1 MIKTSQWLSI
11 APLVVLASS
20 AAVAESPVVLN
31 IRQMV
36 SAIDASIG
44 SKKGTTVDLN
54 LEGPNGINKFVA
66 DQNAEAVSITY
77 WGSSYGGVVK
87 ATASFGG
94 EFEST
99 EALFYWSVNGNLV
112 QKPLFAFMRKTYR
125 DNKNKAKRTEE
136 LRCYFE
142 NGKAKV
148 FRIGTR
154 TVSLSDRRCKSIVK
168 SMNDSLIHTTP
179 GD

>member
-1 MIKTSQWLSI
+1 MKSQIVSLSVL
-11 APLVVLASS
+11 LVFAGS

-31 IRQMV
+31 IRKMV
-36 SAIDASIG
+36 SAIDATIG
-44 SKKGTTVDLN
+44 SKKGTTTDVN
-54 LEGPNGINKFVA
+54 LEGPNGVNRFVA

-77 WGSSYGGVVK
+77 WGSSYGGVIK
-87 ATASFGG
+87 ASASFGG
-94 EFEST
+94 EFETT
-99 EALFYWSVNGNLV
+99 EALFYWSVNSNLV

-125 DNKNKAKRTEE
+125 DNNNKAKRTED

-142 NGKAKV
+142 NGKVKV

-168 SMNDSLIHTTP
+168 SMNDSLIHITP

>member
-1 MIKTSQWLSI
+1 MTVQKI
-11 APLVVLASS
+11 AIMALVVFVGSVAR
-20 AAVAESPVVLN
+20 AESPVVLN

-54 LEGPNGINKFVA
+54 LEGPDVVNRFVA
-66 DQNAEAVSITY
+66 DQNAEAVSITH

-94 EFEST
+94 EFEGT
-99 EALFYWSVNGNLV
+99 EALFYWSVNRNLV

-125 DNKNKAKRTEE
+125 DNNHKTKRTEE
-136 LRCYFE
+136 LHCYFE
-142 NGKAKV
+142 NGKVKV

-154 TVSLSDRRCKSIVK
+154 TASVSESLCKRVTK
-168 SMNDSLIHTTP
+168 AMNDSIIYITP